1 MTNTELGIERW
12 QHNIMNNY
20 GTPAIVLER
29 GQGARVWDVDGR
41 EYIDFLAGIAVN
53 ILGHAHPAIIEAVTK
68 QLSTLGH
75 VSNFAAH
82 KPGLELAERLIS
94 LVGKPGKVFFCNSGA
109 EVNETAI
116 KISRMTGK
124 SHIASLEHSFHGRTM
139 GALTLT
145 GQPKKYEPF
154 RPLLPDVT
162 FSEPNDIEG
171 LRAAITPKTS
181 ALWLEPIQGEGGVL
195 PLTREFMQA
204 SRQFCTDNSALLVV
218 DEVQTGIARTGT
230 WFAYEHSDIEPD
242 VLLLAKGLG
251 GGIPIGA
258 CIALGE
264 YGDLL
269 GPSSH
274 GATFGGN
281 PVASA
286 AALAVLRVVEEDNLM
301 ARALEIEAAFR
312 AGLENA
318 PGVIEVRGEGAMI
331 GVKIA
336 GDYAPAVEKRAREL
350 GLIINAPNT
359 EIIRLV
365 PPLVVTDEDLR
376 VGIERLVQALGDCA
390 QS

>member
-20 GTPAIVLER
+20 GTPAIVLDH
-29 GQGARVWDVDGR
+29 GKGARVWDVDGR

-53 ILGHAHPAIIEAVTK
+53 ILGHAHPALSEAVTK
-68 QLSTLGH
+68 QMSTLGH

-82 KPGLELAERLIS
+82 KPGLELAERLIA
-94 LVGKPGKVFFCNSGA
+94 LVGRPGKVFFCNSGA

-116 KISRMTGK
+116 KISRLTGK

-154 RPLLPDVT
+154 RPLMPGVT

-171 LRAAITPKTS
+171 LRAAITPETS
-181 ALWLEPIQGEGGVL
+181 AFWVEPIQGEGGVL
-195 PLTREFMQA
+195 PMTREFMQA
-204 SRQFCTDNSALLVV
+204 SREICTENNALLVI
-218 DEVQTGIARTGT
+218 DEVQTGIARTGK
-230 WFAYEHSDIEPD
+230 WFAYEHSNIEPD
-242 VLLLAKGLG
+242 ILLLAKGLG

-258 CIALGE
+258 CIAVGD

-269 GPSSH
+269 GPTTH
-274 GATFGGN
+274 GSTFGGN
-281 PVASA
+281 PMSSA
-286 AALAVLRVVEEDNLM
+286 AALAVLKVVEEDNLM
-301 ARALEIEAAFR
+301 GRALEIEQAFR

-318 PGVIEVRGEGAMI
+318 PGVVDVRGEGAMI
-331 GVKIA
+331 GLKLA
-336 GDYAPAVEKRAREL
+336 GEYAPAVEKRAREL
-350 GLIINAPNT
+350 GLIINAPNA

-376 VGIERLVQALGDCA
+376 IGIERLVQALGDCA

>member
-12 QHNIMNNY
+12 KHSIMNNY

-41 EYIDFLAGIAVN
+41 EYVDFLAGIAVN

-82 KPGLELAERLIS
+82 KPGLELAERLLA
-94 LVGKPGKVFFCNSGA
+94 LVGQPGKVFFCNSGA

-116 KISRMTGK
+116 KIARLTGK
-124 SHIASLEHSFHGRTM
+124 THIASLEHSFHGRTM
-139 GALTLT
+139 GSLSVT

-154 RPLLPDVT
+154 RPLLPGVT

-171 LRAAITPKTS
+171 LRAAITPETS
-181 ALWLEPIQGEGGVL
+181 AFWIEPIQGEGGVL
-195 PLTREFMQA
+195 PMTREFMQA
-204 SRQFCTDNSALLVV
+204 SREICTENKALFVV
-218 DEVQTGIARTGT
+218 DEVQTGIARTGK
-230 WFAYEHSDIEPD
+230 WFAYQRSNVEPD
-242 VLLLAKGLG
+242 ILLLAKGLG
-251 GGIPIGA
+251 GGVPIGA

-264 YGDLL
+264 YADLQ
-269 GPSSH
+269 GQGTH
-274 GATFGGN
+274 GSTFGGN
-281 PVASA
+281 PMSSA

-301 ARALEIEAAFR
+301 DRALEIEKAFR
-312 AGLENA
+312 SGLENA
-318 PGVIEVRGEGAMI
+318 PGVIDVRGDGAMI
-331 GVKIA
+331 GLKLA
-336 GDYAPAVEKRAREL
+336 GDYAVAVEHRAREL
-350 GLIINAPNT
+350 GVIVNAPNP

-365 PPLVVTDEDLR
+365 PPLVITDEDLR
-376 VGIERLVQALGDCA
+376 VGIDRLAQALGDCA

>member
-12 QHNIMNNY
+12 EHNIMNNY
-20 GTPAIVLER
+20 GTPAIVLDR

-53 ILGHAHPAIIEAVTK
+53 ILGHAHPVIIEAVTK

-82 KPGLELAERLIS
+82 KPGLELAERLIA
-94 LVGKPGKVFFCNSGA
+94 LVGQPGKVFFCNSGA

-116 KISRMTGK
+116 KIARLTGK

-154 RPLLPDVT
+154 RPLMPGVT

-171 LRAAITPKTS
+171 LRAAITPETS
-181 ALWLEPIQGEGGVL
+181 AFWIEPIQGEGGVL
-195 PLTREFMQA
+195 PMTREFMQA
-204 SRQFCTDNSALLVV
+204 SRQICTDNKALFVV
-218 DEVQTGIARTGT
+218 DEVQTGIARTGK
-230 WFAYEHSDIEPD
+230 WFAYEHSNVEPD
-242 VLLLAKGLG
+242 ILLLAKGLG
-251 GGIPIGA
+251 GGVPIGA

-264 YGDLL
+264 YADLL
-269 GPSSH
+269 GPTTH
-274 GATFGGN
+274 GSTFGGN
-281 PVASA
+281 PMSSA
-286 AALAVLRVVEEDNLM
+286 AALAVLKVVEEDNLM
-301 ARALEIEAAFR
+301 GRALEIEKAFR

-318 PGVIEVRGEGAMI
+318 PGVVDVRGEGAMI
-331 GVKIA
+331 GLKLA

-350 GLIINAPNT
+350 GLIINAPNA

-365 PPLVVTDEDLR
+365 PPLVLTDEDIRIGL
-376 VGIERLVQALGDCA
+376 ERLVQALGDCA